1 MLIPQPQT
9 SSPKKL
15 WIVFGITFVV
25 ALILILM
32 GTYGYLLK
40 TQVDFSPTQY
50 SSSGTLKT
58 GSLQPGAYTL
68 VFTGKNAQGAK
79 ATSSTSFTILGSTPL
94 PY

>member
-1 MLIPQPQT
+1 MPSLYPQT
-9 SSPKKL
+9 SSPKNL
-15 WIVFGITFVV
+15 WVIFGVTFVV

-40 TQVDFSPTQY
+40 TQVDFSSAQY

-58 GSLQPGAYTL
+58 DSLQSGAYTL
-68 VFTGKNAQGAK
+68 TFTGKNAEGAK